1 MSWWQYLILVNIYL
15 VLFYGFYV
23 ILLSR
28 ETFFQLN
35 RVYLVTALLLSFL
48 IPVIQSNWVKNL
60 FITQRVKYTIYT
72 SPVMFYQFKPIRNT
86 QITLG
91 QVFVYIYIIGIVLLL
106 ARFIW
111 QLIVLNRLINQPQA
125 NAAYSFFKKIRLGN
139 ELENNQ
145 VIAAHESV
153 HANQW
158 HSVDILLTESIM
170 IINWFNPV
178 VYFYRLAIKHIHE
191 FIADKQAIK
200 AGTNKEAYALL
211 LLSQTFNTQTHR
223 LVNPFFSQSLL
234 KKRIMMLQKNNS
246 KYAALVKYGL
256 SAPLFVLMLI
266 LSSATV
272 NNSNTVRLFNKKAEQ
287 VFLTPAAV
295 VSADSSQDD
304 EVKSVSTPVIKAENQ
319 KAVIATV
326 TKIPSFST
334 DTVPARDNK
343 VFTAVEQI
351 PQFPGGIDAFYQFL
365 GDNIRYPAES
375 KKVASQGR
383 VIISFVVEKDGSLT
397 NVRTVHGVDSS
408 IDREAVRVIKL
419 SPKWSPAIQNGKL
432 VRVAYSVPIAF
443 TLDDVKSKQTDDNKL
458 WSAETTE
465 KADTNRKLAESH
477 LKEPLINPLY
487 IVDGKEVNNVSG
499 VDARD
504 ILSIKVLKEKEATAI
519 YGTKAAN
526 GVVIV
531 VTKKSYSVPK
541 LF

>member
-91 QVFVYIYIIGIVLLL
+91 QVFVYIYIIGIVILLV
-106 ARFIW
+106 RFIW

-139 ELENNQ
+139 EVENNK

-158 HSVDILLTESIM
+158 HSVDILLTETIM

-234 KKRIMMLQKNNS
+234 KKRIIMLQKNNS

-295 VSADSSQDD
+295 MATDSSQNDD
-304 EVKSVSTPVIKAENQ
+304 IKTVATPVIKFANE
-319 KAVIATV
+319 KTITAPA

-334 DTVPARDNK
+334 DTIPAKDSK
-343 VFTAVEQI
+343 IFTAVEQI
-351 PQFPGGIDAFYQFL
+351 PEFPGGIDAFYQFL
-365 GDNIRYPAES
+365 SNNIKYPADS
-375 KKVASQGR
+375 RKRASQGR
-383 VIISFVVEKDGSLT
+383 VIVSFVVERDGSLT
-397 NVRTVHGVDSS
+397 NVHTVRGVDSS
-408 IDREAVRVIKL
+408 IDREAVRVIEL
-419 SPKWSPAIQNGKL
+419 SPKWSPAIQNGKS
-432 VRVAYSVPIAF
+432 VRVGYSVPIAF
-443 TLDDVKSKQTDDNKL
+443 TLNDVKPKSEESKLLTADVVEKPDTDKKL
-458 WSAETTE
+458 IEA
-465 KADTNRKLAESH
+465 H
-477 LKEPLINPLY
+477 LKETVLNPLY
-487 IVDGKEVNNVSG
+487 IVDGKEMNNVSG
-499 VDARD
+499 INSKD
-504 ILSIKVLKEKEATAI
+504 IQSVTVLKEKKAI
-519 YGTKAAN
+519 ALYGAKAAN

-531 VTKKSYSVPK
+531 VTKKAAPLSK
-541 LF
+541 QF

>member
-1 MSWWQYLILVNIYL
+1 MNWWQYLILVNIYL

-91 QVFVYIYIIGIVLLL
+91 QVFVYIYIIGIIILL

-111 QLIVLNRLINQPQA
+111 QLIVLNKIINQPQA
-125 NAAYSFFKKIRLGN
+125 NTAYSFFKKIRLGN

-158 HSVDILLTESIM
+158 HSVDILLTEAIM
-170 IINWFNPV
+170 IVNWFNPV

-234 KKRIMMLQKNNS
+234 KKRIMMLQKKNS

-272 NNSNTVRLFNKKAEQ
+272 NNSHTVRLFNKKAEQ
-287 VFLTPAAV
+287 VFLTPAATV
-295 VSADSSQDD
+295 AADSSEIDD
-304 EVKSVSTPVIKAENQ
+304 PKLISTPVVKVSKAISF
-319 KAVIATV
+319 VS

-334 DTVPARDNK
+334 DTVPAKDSK
-343 VFTAVEQI
+343 IFTAVEHI
-351 PQFPGGIDAFYQFL
+351 PEFPGGVNAFYQFL

-375 KKVASQGR
+375 RKAASQGR
-383 VIISFVVEKDGSLT
+383 VLISFVVEKDGSLT
-397 NVRTVHGVDSS
+397 NIHTVHGVDSS
-408 IDREAVRVIKL
+408 IDREAVRVIRL
-419 SPKWSPAIQNGKL
+419 SPKWSPAIQNGL
-432 VRVAYSVPIAF
+432 PVRVAYSVPIAF
-443 TLDDVKSKQTDDNKL
+443 TLADLKPKQAEDNRLWNTETADKPDTSKKF
-458 WSAETTE
+458 AETH
-465 KADTNRKLAESH
+465 S
-477 LKEPLINPLY
+477 KEPLVNPLY
-487 IVDGKEVNNVSG
+487 IVDGKAVNNVSG
-499 VDARD
+499 VDEKD
-504 ILSIKVLKEKEATAI
+504 ILSIKVLKDKEATAL
-519 YGTKAAN
+519 YGAKAAN

-531 VTKKSYSVPK
+531 ITKKSYTAPRP
-541 LF
+541 F